1 MKQYHYAVKVVFDGA
16 EFGGRSVVAV
26 EIKAHSA
33 PTPHA
38 ARHLVWL
45 RDQLGDRLQSRGRS
59 RVGQLRGSRPQSG
72 GLAGAGVTPAGVGLV
87 QRRGEHG
94 DPARGLIAPGRATG
108 DGRSVADQVG
118 ATGAGIGDGD
128 ERRRERH
135 ARSVATSVLVRNPAS
150 SGGAAGGT
158 ATSGPAGP
166 TPPRQPDWRRAG
178 GAAARGAAARRTPT
192 RLVLLHGG

>member
-26 EIKAHSA
+26 EIKAYSA

-72 GLAGAGVTPAGVGLV
+72 GFAGAGVTPAGVGLV
-87 QRRGEHG
+87 Q
-94 DPARGLIAPGRATG
+94 
-108 DGRSVADQVG
+108 
-118 ATGAGIGDGD
+118 
-128 ERRRERH
+128 
-135 ARSVATSVLVRNPAS
+135 
-150 SGGAAGGT
+150 
-158 ATSGPAGP
+158 
-166 TPPRQPDWRRAG
+166 
-178 GAAARGAAARRTPT
+178 
-192 RLVLLHGG
+192 